1 MRRSSVL
8 KGLRSLFSRAVRRV
22 RAFFGWRERN
32 GDAEREALAL
42 AVANQNAE
50 EAAVEETKRNS
61 SSDSDGGGDPAPTF
75 GRKRKTDCVEGE
87 RGKRR
92 AGYGEDGK
100 PINYGKPIDVSDA
113 EWEHLIA
120 EKMRAEQEDRE
131 LAEQQDENDEVQR
144 ERLRL
149 ARRQR
154 EQRLRAAQEDDAK
167 KDEAGKR
174 PDLEAY
180 LGSLREEPSD
190 SAEDEVKP
198 DEGRGMGF

>member
-1 MRRSSVL
+1 MRRGSVL

-22 RAFFGWRERN
+22 RAFFGWRERD

-42 AVANQNAE
+42 VVADQDAE
-50 EAAVEETKRNS
+50 KAVEETKR
-61 SSDSDGGGDPAPTF
+61 DGDGGDDGGGDPAPTF
-75 GRKRKTDCVEGE
+75 GRKRKADCVESE
-87 RGKRR
+87 HGKRR

-113 EWEHLIA
+113 EWERLIA

-131 LAEQQDENDEVQR
+131 LAEQQDEDDEVQR

-167 KDEAGKR
+167 KAEAGKR